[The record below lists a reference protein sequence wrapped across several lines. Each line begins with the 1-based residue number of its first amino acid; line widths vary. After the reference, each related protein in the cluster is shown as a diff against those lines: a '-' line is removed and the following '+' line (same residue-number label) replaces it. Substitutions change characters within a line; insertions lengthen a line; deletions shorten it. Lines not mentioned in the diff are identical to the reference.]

1 MADMPERIVAW
12 YFEHRKDKPMWLD
25 ASSGH
30 GGTEYVR
37 ADICAKEL
45 SQLAIESKD
54 RELALARLEGEVIAI
69 RDRYEFL
76 EKALDQAVRHLTCY
90 RDPRYPLVL
99 IADDE
104 DELAQYLKEKTEG

>member
-1 MADMPERIVAW
+1 MADLPERIWAN
-12 YFEHRKDKPMWLD
+12 D
-25 ASSGH
+25 ANHWHPFPGEE
-30 GGTEYVR
+30 GTVEYVR
-37 ADICAKEL
+37 ADIYAKEL

-54 RELALARLEGEVIAI
+54 RELTLARLMAEVIAI
-69 RDRYEFL
+69 RDRIEFL
-76 EKALDQAVRHLTCY
+76 ENALDQAVRHLTCY